1 MKSQRQA
8 AEHQAGDE
16 RQPLALFQLAL
27 LDVKNAVDHHRTD
40 DEHGRC
46 AEYATERVTVAEDI
60 HGTRLGFV
68 DDEKKEQ
75 RDEVDELFH
84 NGSQKQDVAA

>member
-1 MKSQRQA
+1 MS
-8 AEHQAGDE
+8 HW
-16 RQPLALFQLAL
+16 LFFQLAL
-27 LDVKNAVDHHRTD
+27 FEVKNAVDHHRTD
-40 DEHGRC
+40 DQHRRC
-46 AEYATERVTVAEDI
+46 AENAAYHIGIAEDI

-68 DDEKKEQ
+68 NDEKQEQ